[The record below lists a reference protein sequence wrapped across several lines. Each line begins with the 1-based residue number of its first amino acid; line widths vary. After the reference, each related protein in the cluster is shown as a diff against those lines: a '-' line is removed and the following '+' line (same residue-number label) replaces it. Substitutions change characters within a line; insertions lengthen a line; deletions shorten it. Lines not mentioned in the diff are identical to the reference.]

1 MTLER
6 VEAIA
11 RAALYEGYN
20 LYPYRPSALKN
31 RQRWTFGSVFP
42 REFADRAGSDP
53 STMQTQCLV
62 RGRNPVVDIRVRF
75 LHLVARQV
83 GMVAE
88 TSPELAA
95 DSEPAF
101 TPLQSLDIDG
111 TRFVTWEE
119 AVERDVVA
127 PNLVLCALFEY
138 PAVIPFDFPG
148 TRQLESLK
156 RRDGQVAG
164 ALLRIALPLQGQLT
178 IAAEPVGC
186 ELFRLT
192 ARIENNTPCEPGEI
206 ADRSRAQRRAFA
218 STHTILAVRGG
229 HWISLMDPPEDLRE
243 TAASCDNQGTW
254 PVLVGEAG
262 STAALLSSPIILYD
276 YPEIAPESP
285 GDFFDGTE
293 MDEMLTLRILTM
305 TDEEKREMASTD
317 PKTLALLERTEA
329 MTPMEIGRLHGA
341 LRNPRSLSDNAWSGE
356 DKPRLAS
363 VRAGGAELTI
373 GDRVRLNPKGRA
385 DIMDLVLKD
394 RVAVIEAIECD
405 FEDRVHLAVTIAD
418 DPGREMGFGH
428 MPGHRF
434 FFGPDEVQPLSSE
447 SSE

>member
-53 STMQTQCLV
+53 YTMQTQCLV

-119 AVERDVVA
+119 AVEREVVA
-127 PNLVLCALFEY
+127 PNLALCALFEC

-164 ALLRIALPLQGQLT
+164 ALLRIALGNIGLVVPLGS
-178 IAAEPVGC
+178 
-186 ELFRLT
+186 RL
-192 ARIENNTPCEPGEI
+192 
-206 ADRSRAQRRAFA
+206 
-218 STHTILAVRGG
+218 
-229 HWISLMDPPEDLRE
+229 
-243 TAASCDNQGTW
+243 
-254 PVLVGEAG
+254 
-262 STAALLSSPIILYD
+262 
-276 YPEIAPESP
+276 
-285 GDFFDGTE
+285 
-293 MDEMLTLRILTM
+293 
-305 TDEEKREMASTD
+305 
-317 PKTLALLERTEA
+317 
-329 MTPMEIGRLHGA
+329 
-341 LRNPRSLSDNAWSGE
+341 
-356 DKPRLAS
+356 
-363 VRAGGAELTI
+363 
-373 GDRVRLNPKGRA
+373 
-385 DIMDLVLKD
+385 
-394 RVAVIEAIECD
+394 
-405 FEDRVHLAVTIAD
+405 
-418 DPGREMGFGH
+418 
-428 MPGHRF
+428 
-434 FFGPDEVQPLSSE
+434 
-447 SSE
+447 